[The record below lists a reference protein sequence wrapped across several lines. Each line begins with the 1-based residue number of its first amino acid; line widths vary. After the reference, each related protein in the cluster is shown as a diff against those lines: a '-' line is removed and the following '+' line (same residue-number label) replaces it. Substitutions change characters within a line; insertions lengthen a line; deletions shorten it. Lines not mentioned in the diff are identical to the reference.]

1 MSLPVVAIFGKTG
14 IELRSPGPD
23 NSEETRELR
32 CVCFAT
38 DAELEAILLRER
50 PHVLVSFGRPEDFP
64 LLLAAPFDVRRR
76 WINFAPDIDLDEVGR
91 AAYHCFLHSAVERP
105 QTRRLSAS
113 LPRPT
118 ALASGSNGRCV
129 RCLNKAIPIGNG

>member
-14 IELRSPGPD
+14 IELRSSGPD

-50 PHVLVSFGRPEDFP
+50 PHVLVSFGKPEDFP
-64 LLLAAPFDVRRR
+64 RLLAAPFDVRRR
-76 WINFAPDIDLDEVGR
+76 WINFAPDIDRRGW
-91 AAYHCFLHSAVERP
+91 A
-105 QTRRLSAS
+105 RRLSLLSTQRHGTS
-113 LPRPT
+113 LKPAAGQRLYPGLPHRRADPAAA
-118 ALASGSNGRCV
+118 ALA
-129 RCLNKAIPIGNG
+129 A